1 MEFSIQNQRINRRLG
16 LIGLVFAVPFTALTV
31 WLLAKG
37 IHGHI
42 EFAQQELRGNAVQRP
57 LETLLRLAG
66 RAQIGTA
73 AGEVAPS
80 ESSAIDQAFADLDA
94 ALGEHGDALQFTP
107 AGLAQRHRE
116 ALEPSAIRQR
126 WRSATTGQVN
136 VAATAALMTDVRG
149 LIAHG
154 GDTSNLI
161 LDPDLDSY
169 YLMDV
174 TLCVLPELQERIATV
189 TAKFVP
195 ALRTGT
201 PDAGT
206 QRDALVQAAMLR
218 DVNTARIDSDLATTL
233 NEDANFYG
241 VSPSLATE
249 LNAAAA
255 TWHHALDAFIA
266 QVDGL
271 AAGNSTVTAAT
282 LAAAGRE
289 AHEASFAFWAKSATE
304 LDRLLQRRIA
314 AKQSEQYR
322 GLGALALL
330 VLVASGTTWW
340 IARGINIQLRSLCA
354 GLTTRST
361 ELGELARAVNST
373 SDTLARGA
381 SQQAAALEEI
391 GATIE
396 EISGTSRHNSE
407 SVLRTKELAD
417 GMRTAAESGSQDIG
431 DMARAMDAIQSS
443 SDNIAK
449 IIKTIDEIAF
459 QTNILALNA
468 AVEAARAGEAGA
480 GFAVV
485 ADEVRTL
492 AQRAAAAARETT
504 ERIDDSI
511 AKSRDGVAITKKV
524 TEGFTAITG
533 KAREVNELVAQITEA
548 AQEQDQGI
556 AQVNKAVSELDKVTQ
571 AEAAHAEEAA
581 ANAAQ
586 LEANSRALGE
596 AVDALVNIV
605 ERRARPR
612 LPNWAPGAITDAEA
626 ARLRR
631 PASQSEL
638 AHAPASAESVAVLAE
653 R

>member
-1 MEFSIQNQRINRRLG
+1 M
-16 LIGLVFAVPFTALTV
+16 
-31 WLLAKG
+31 
-37 IHGHI
+37 
-42 EFAQQELRGNAVQRP
+42 
-57 LETLLRLAG
+57 
-66 RAQIGTA
+66 
-73 AGEVAPS
+73 
-80 ESSAIDQAFADLDA
+80 
-94 ALGEHGDALQFTP
+94 
-107 AGLAQRHRE
+107 
-116 ALEPSAIRQR
+116 PSAIRDR
-126 WRSATTGQVN
+126 WQSATGGKVN
-136 VAATAALMTDVRG
+136 VAATAALMTDARG

-195 ALRTGT
+195 PLRTGAL
-201 PDAGT
+201 DAGA
-206 QRDALVQAAMLR
+206 QREALVQAAMLR
-218 DVNTARIDSDLATTL
+218 DVNTARIDGDLSTTL

-241 VSPSLATE
+241 VSPTLANE
-249 LNAAAA
+249 LTAASAA
-255 TWHHALDAFIA
+255 WHHALDAFIA

-271 AAGNSTVTAAT
+271 AAGNPAVTAAT

-289 AHEASFAFWAKSATE
+289 AHEASFAFWTKSATE
-304 LDRLLQRRIA
+304 LDRLLQQRIA

-322 GLGALALL
+322 GLGALAIL
-330 VLVASGTTWW
+330 VLVASATTWW

-354 GLTTRST
+354 GLTGRST
-361 ELGELARAVNST
+361 ELGDLARAVNST

-396 EISGTSRHNSE
+396 EISGTSRNNSE

-417 GMRTAAESGSQDIG
+417 GMRAAAESGSKDIG

-443 SDNIAK
+443 SGNIAK

-485 ADEVRTL
+485 AEEVRNL

-511 AKSRDGVAITKKV
+511 AKSRDGVAITRKV
-524 TEGFTAITG
+524 TEGFADITA
-533 KAREVNELVAQITEA
+533 KAREVNELVAQITRA

-556 AQVNKAVSELDKVTQ
+556 AQVNKAVSELDKSTQ

-586 LEANSRALGE
+586 LESNSQALGE
-596 AVDALVNIV
+596 AVDALVNII

-612 LPNWAPGAITDAEA
+612 LPDWAPGAVSVAEA

-631 PASQSEL
+631 SGAPKKTPAPAPAEL
-638 AHAPASAESVAVLAE
+638 AEALAGH
-653 R
+653 